1 MATTKIWKVQK
12 RLDHVIDYATNEE
25 KTKNKFYKETQD
37 DLYSIR
43 QALLYATNPDKT
55 EKKFYT
61 TGINCE
67 VENAIEQ
74 MIATKKKYK
83 KERGILAFH
92 AYQSFAKGEVT
103 PEVAHEIGVKLAEEM
118 WGDRFEVVVSTHL
131 NTQCIHNHFVLNSVS
146 FKDGYKYYS
155 NLENTALFRK
165 TSDDICDEFGL
176 KVLGEKA
183 CKSGINFENFY
194 RKSLRNSDY
203 YNFAKEDLDYAI
215 KNSYSKKEFEQML
228 IAMGYNYSYRAG
240 KLSIRREPYKR
251 NIRVERAF
259 GEEYSMEK
267 IGNRIYRNPIRKN
280 KNTPWVK
287 SLNGKYFSRK
297 GSVRNWTKPKGIRAL
312 YYHYCYL
319 LKVYPKRNEQYKLSP
334 YMRVAVRKMEDYSQK
349 NRFLAKYKITT
360 LDEIQN
366 VKKEQENNLRKHLN
380 LRDKLYYKKKN
391 LNTDEEKDA
400 VYKDIIAVTE
410 QIKTIRKEIRFCNEI
425 EKSVPI
431 TKNEIKE
438 LEERE
443 KMQKEMVKNKKKE
456 RRYER

>member
-74 MIATKKKYK
+74 MIATKKKNK